1 MAVFAVDTSCMIAA
15 VCGWHEQHVAALTE
29 IERRLDE
36 GERMAVPA
44 HALIE
49 TFAVLTRLP
58 APHRLS
64 PADAW
69 TLVEAN
75 FIESAV
81 VVVLTAKAYP
91 TLLRRVVKHTIAG
104 GRTYDAVI
112 AECARKA
119 KAAALLTFNR
129 RHFEPAPTGVTVVD
143 PSTGAAP

>member
-1 MAVFAVDTSCMIAA
+1 VAVFAVDTSCMIAA
-15 VCGWHEQHVAALTE
+15 VCGWHERHVAALTA

-49 TFAVLTRLP
+49 TYAVLTRLP

-69 TLVEAN
+69 TLVDEN
-75 FIESAV
+75 FIESAIV
-81 VVVLTAKAYP
+81 VALTAKTYP
-91 TLLRRVVKHTIAG
+91 ALLRRVVKRAVAG

-112 AECARKA
+112 AECARQA
-119 KAAALLTFNR
+119 KAEALLTFNL
-129 RHFEPAPTGVTVVD
+129 RHFDPPPDGMTVVD
-143 PSTGAAP
+143 PSAGAAR